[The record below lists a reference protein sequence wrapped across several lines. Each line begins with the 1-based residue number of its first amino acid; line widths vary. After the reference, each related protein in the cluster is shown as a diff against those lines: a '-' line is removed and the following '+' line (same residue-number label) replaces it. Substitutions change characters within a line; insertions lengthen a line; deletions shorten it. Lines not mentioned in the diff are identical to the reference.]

1 MPLPDGAVEDA
12 AQGAASQR
20 LDKFLFHARF
30 ARTRLLAGRMV
41 EAGCVRINRQVTE
54 KPHARLRPGDVLTL
68 ALPIGVRV
76 VRVRA
81 IGLRRGPAP
90 EARRLYEEI
99 AEGPP

>member
-1 MPLPDGAVEDA
+1 MGEDA
-12 AQGAASQR
+12 AQGATSQR

-30 ARTRLLAGRMV
+30 VKTRSLAGSLI

-54 KPHARLRPGDVLTL
+54 KPHARLRQGDVLTL

-81 IGLRRGPAP
+81 IGLRRGPAT
-90 EARRLYEEI
+90 EARLLYEEI
-99 AEGPP
+99 AEHPL